1 MALRI
6 SGKHMNVGEALTSRI
21 EGRLEDAVTKYF
33 PGGYNGH
40 VTIEKQGNRFTC
52 DCVIH
57 LDSNVDLQ
65 ATGSDN
71 DATAAFESAAEKVE
85 KRLRRYKRRLKDHH
99 SNMDKADRLEAA
111 YSIVE
116 APDAEEEIPDNYNPV
131 IIAESLTSIETQTV
145 AGAVMKLDLTDNPV
159 VVFTNAGSG
168 KTNVVYRRTD
178 GNIGWIDPN

>member
-1 MALRI
+1 MALQI
-6 SGKHMNVGEALTSRI
+6 SGKHMNIGEALTARI
-21 EGRLEDAVTKYF
+21 EDRLDDAVTKYF

-40 VTIEKQGNRFTC
+40 VTVEKQGSRFTC

-57 LDSNVDLQ
+57 LDSSVDLQ
-65 ATGSDN
+65 ATSTEN
-71 DATAAFESAAEKVE
+71 DPTAAFEGAAEKVE

-99 SNMDKADRLEAA
+99 SKSHKAERLDAA

-116 APDAEEEIPDNYNPV
+116 APDTEQEMPENYNPV

-145 AGAVMKLDLTDNPV
+145 AGAVMKLDLSDNPV

-168 KTNVVYRRTD
+168 KTNVVYRRND

>member
-1 MALRI
+1 MSLRI
-6 SGKHMNVGEALTSRI
+6 SGKHMNVGETLTSRI
-21 EGRLEDAVTKYF
+21 EDRLDEAVTKYF

-40 VTIEKQGNRFTC
+40 VTLEKQGSRFAC

-65 ATGSDN
+65 GTSLEN
-71 DATAAFESAAEKVE
+71 DPTAAFENAADKIE

-99 SNMDKADRLEAA
+99 ASSGKSGKLEAA

-116 APDAEEEIPDNYNPV
+116 APAEEEEIPEDYNPV
-131 IIAESLTSIETQTV
+131 IIAESLTSIEKQSV
-145 AGAVMKLDLTDNPV
+145 AEAVMKLDMTDNPV

-168 KTNVVYRRTD
+168 KTNVVYRRGD
-178 GNIGWIDPN
+178 GNIGWIEPS